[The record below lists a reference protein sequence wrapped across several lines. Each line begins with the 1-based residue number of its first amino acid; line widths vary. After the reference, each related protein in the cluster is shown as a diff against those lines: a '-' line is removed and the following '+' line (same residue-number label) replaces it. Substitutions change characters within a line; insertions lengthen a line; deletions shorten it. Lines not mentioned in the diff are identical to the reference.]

1 LKLKERGNPL
11 FLIGYASIKG
21 MILIALVLAWFGLCL
36 GSFAGAVVWRIH
48 KGKDWVRGRSQCQA
62 CGHELAAADLVP
74 LFSYLALRGRC
85 RYCKKPIP
93 RDIFY
98 IEVAGGLIFALSY
111 LLWPQPL
118 HHGQVV
124 LLGTWLACSVGL
136 LALFV
141 YDLRWMLLP
150 TGIVYVTA
158 AIAAVGR
165 AIYIIGY
172 EPDKMEAAL
181 LWLGSLGIAAGLFW
195 LMYQVSDRL
204 IGGGDIRLGLI
215 TGTLLGVPAKSFLMI
230 FLASIIG
237 TVFML
242 PGLLRGK
249 KGMSSQLPF
258 GPFLIVA
265 TAIVLFWG
273 QSFIDWYLNLT
284 IG

>member
-1 LKLKERGNPL
+1 
-11 FLIGYASIKG
+11 
-21 MILIALVLAWFGLCL
+21 
-36 GSFAGAVVWRIH
+36 
-48 KGKDWVRGRSQCQA
+48 
-62 CGHELAAADLVP
+62 
-74 LFSYLALRGRC
+74 
-85 RYCKKPIP
+85 
-93 RDIFY
+93 
-98 IEVAGGLIFALSY
+98 
-111 LLWPQPL
+111 
-118 HHGQVV
+118 
-124 LLGTWLACSVGL
+124 
-136 LALFV
+136 
-141 YDLRWMLLP
+141 
-150 TGIVYVTA
+150 
-158 AIAAVGR
+158 VGR